1 MILQDIH
8 EALKC
13 DGFKSDKGTIHSYLE
28 VYEEILAP
36 YLETAKNILEIGIF
50 KGDSLRMWKQYF
62 FGDVYGVDCD
72 IMPHGGM
79 ADLTEM
85 VKSGEFNIK
94 LFDATNE
101 NAVKDNFEGIM
112 FDVIVEDAGHAVEQQ
127 VELYNIWKN
136 YLTPNGIYIIEDVQ
150 DIDNTR
156 FTFENLD
163 NSKNITIL
171 DLRNMKGRYDDVLVI
186 IKDK

>member
-1 MILQDIH
+1 MTLKDIH
-8 EALKC
+8 EVLKC

-36 YLETAKNILEIGIF
+36 YRETAKNILEIGIF

-62 FGDVYGVDCD
+62 IGDVYGVDCD
-72 IMPHGGM
+72 IKPHGGM

-94 LFDATNE
+94 LFNATNE
-101 NAVKDNFEGIM
+101 NAVKDNFRGIM

-136 YLTPNGIYIIEDVQ
+136 YLNKGGIYIIEDVQ

-171 DLRNMKGRYDDVLVI
+171 DLRNKKGRYDDVLVI

>member
-1 MILQDIH
+1 MTLKKIYKELH
-8 EALKC
+8 RLGYKC
-13 DGFKSDKGTIHSYLE
+13 DKGSVHSYIDI
-28 VYEEILAP
+28 YEEILEP
-36 YLETAKNILEIGIF
+36 YKQTAINVLEIGVF
-50 KGDSLRMWKQYF
+50 KGDSLRMWSWYF
-62 FGDVYGVDCD
+62 PACIYGVDCD
-72 IMPHGGM
+72 IKPHGGM

-85 VKSGEFNIK
+85 INAGDFNISI
-94 LFDATNE
+94 FDATNE
-101 NAVKDNFEGIM
+101 NAVKENFKGM
-112 FDVIVEDAGHAVEQQ
+112 FFDVIIEDAGHAVEQQ

-136 YLTPNGIYIIEDVQ
+136 YLSPNGIYIIEDVQ

>member
-1 MILQDIH
+1 MT
-8 EALKC
+8 LKTIYDNLC
-13 DGFKSDKGTIHSYLE
+13 NSGFESDKGTIHSYLE

-36 YLETAKNILEIGIF
+36 YRETAKNILEIGIF
-50 KGDSLRMWKQYF
+50 KGDSLRMWQKYF
-62 FGDVYGVDCD
+62 IGNACGVDCD
-72 IMPHGGM
+72 IKPHGGM

-85 VKSGEFNIK
+85 VESHEFDI
-94 LFDATNE
+94 LIFDATNKYE
-101 NAVKDNFEGIM
+101 VDKRFNSIK
-112 FDVIVEDAGHAVEQQ
+112 FDVIVEDAGHSVEQQ

-171 DLRNMKGRYDDVLVI
+171 DLRNKKGRYDDVLVI

>member
-1 MILQDIH
+1 MT
-8 EALKC
+8 LKTIYENLC
-13 DGFKSDKGTIHSYLE
+13 NSGFESDKGTVHSYIE

-36 YLETAKNILEIGIF
+36 YRESALNVLEIGLF
-50 KGDSLRMWKQYF
+50 KGNSLRMWQRYF
-62 FGDVYGVDCD
+62 KGAVYGVDCD
-72 IMPHGGM
+72 VMPHGGM
-79 ADLTEM
+79 ADLTDMIISNEW
-85 VKSGEFNIK
+85 NIK
-94 LFDATNE
+94 IFDATNAE
-101 NAVKDNFEGIM
+101 IIKDNFGDIK
-112 FDVIVEDAGHAVEQQ
+112 FDVIIEDAGHAVEQQ

-171 DLRNMKGRYDDVLVI
+171 DLRNKKDRYDDVLVI